1 MSISSWGGFIAGVA
15 FLIFVG
21 FTIPVL
27 IYIFKTM
34 KTMNQFLDEVR
45 QEFVPLVNG
54 LKNSVDEVNAELEK
68 VRNVVNAA
76 ESIVSDVQVTVKTV
90 QESFTMVS
98 SKLSGIFSVILSL
111 IRGILKR
118 KEEKRKE
125 GT

>member
-68 VRNVVNAA
+68 VSNVVNAA

-111 IRGILKR
+111 IREILKR